1 MFQSKYSSLP
11 KGFLSHPLK
20 IDWTEN
26 TNVLAYCTKAT
37 LSVVEKFCNVDCS
50 KANNVTMET
59 FVNDTEIPR
68 LSKKNLK

>member
-1 MFQSKYSSLP
+1 LSL
-11 KGFLSHPLK
+11 
-20 IDWTEN
+20 
-26 TNVLAYCTKAT
+26 
-37 LSVVEKFCNVDCS
+37 VEKFCNVDCS